1 MTTTYPRLS
10 AIPCL
15 IALCSCST
23 VDSRPIETRQDEYYT
38 PASIA
43 QTVPTEDSTDDY
55 KPDAPPPASSAAT
68 IAANAPASQASTK
81 VRRTMFDPSAST
93 AAQAGV
99 AYFLPRQLATVTV
112 KRTEIT
118 LDDAI
123 SALGKAELALSVAN
137 AMAAAA
143 KTHLE
148 ASRDQLIDKGDNPV
162 IRDLLMAR
170 IEEQKATV
178 AKAEAAAEQASKER
192 TKKGDALRTGA
203 GSGGD
208 HLYKVAV
215 EIVLMTP
222 TSDPKHGYRLNPRHS
237 AFRDDKHK
245 FDVSAKGLLNSTDI
259 VAADRTADIL
269 VELATFAGAAT
280 LGRTVAEKMKCTEQ
294 SELSAAVDLADR
306 ESIEDLNSIIEC
318 LGTKLESVGPASVG
332 QEPMNGSARAGARGI
347 FYRTPVD
354 MLIRIRKCIFL
365 KGGVCQSG
373 GDWPIAQIIAVSL
386 PQAGPISYV
395 AQNAGPMTTTH
406 YALAFKDGILT
417 TYDSTRPSELLEVA
431 RTPMRMLNGFFDG
444 ASKIISIRTG
454 HNNARAT
461 MVQSDTAL
469 QTAQLNS
476 QSTVSAAGLA
486 ASQALLRDQ
495 AKRDAI
501 NRCIGERV
509 TRGEP
514 YDSCFVGS

>member
-10 AIPCL
+10 ANLCL
-15 IALCSCST
+15 IALCGCST
-23 VDSRPIETRQDEYYT
+23 VDSRPIDTRQEKFYI
-38 PASIA
+38 PASIE
-43 QTVPTEDSTDDY
+43 QPPPTDASTDDY
-55 KPDAPPPASSAAT
+55 RPGDPPPTGNAAT
-68 IAANAPASQASTK
+68 VAAQTPAIQAPTQG
-81 VRRTMFDPSAST
+81 RRTLFDPSGLT
-93 AAQAGV
+93 AAQVGI

-123 SALGKAELALSVAN
+123 AELGKAELTFSVAK

-143 KTHLE
+143 KADLGV
-148 ASRDQLIDKGDNPV
+148 SQDQLIDKGDNPV
-162 IRDLLMAR
+162 IRDLLVAR
-170 IEEQKATV
+170 IEEHKAAVIKTD
-178 AKAEAAAEQASKER
+178 AAAETASKDR
-192 TKKGDALRTGA
+192 TKKSNAIKTGA

-215 EIVLMTP
+215 EIILMTP
-222 TSDPKHGYRLNPRHS
+222 TADPKHGYRLNPRHS

-269 VELATFAGAAT
+269 VELATFAGAVA
-280 LGRTVAEKMKCTEQ
+280 LGRTEAEKGKCTEH
-294 SELSAAVDLADR
+294 SELSAVVDLADT
-306 ESIEDLNSIIEC
+306 ESITDLNSIIEC
-318 LGTKLESVGPASVG
+318 LGTKLEPVGPASVG
-332 QEPMNGSARAGARGI
+332 QEPMNGSARASARGI

-354 MLIRIRKCIFL
+354 LLIRIRKCIFL
-365 KGGVCQSG
+365 QTGLCQSG
-373 GDWPIAQIIAVSL
+373 GEWPIAQIIAVSL

-417 TYDSTRPSELLEVA
+417 TYDSTRPSELLELA
-431 RTPMRMLNGFFDG
+431 RTPIRMVNGFFEG

-454 HNNARAT
+454 QNNARAT
-461 MVQSDTAL
+461 MVQSETAL
-469 QTAQLNS
+469 QTARLDS
-476 QSTVSAAGLA
+476 RTTVSAAELA
-486 ASQALLRDQ
+486 ASQALMRDQ
-495 AKRDAI
+495 SKRDAI

-514 YDSCFVGS
+514 YDSCFAGS